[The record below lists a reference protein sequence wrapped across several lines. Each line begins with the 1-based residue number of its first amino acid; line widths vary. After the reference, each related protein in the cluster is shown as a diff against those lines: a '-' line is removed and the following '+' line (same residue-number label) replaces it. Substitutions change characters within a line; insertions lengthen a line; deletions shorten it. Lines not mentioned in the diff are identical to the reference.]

1 MNTSNFKSISK
12 IIQTKFN
19 YKPNNK
25 LSRFISKYSY
35 TINYIILYDF
45 IEIIYHSHFKN
56 YNNAIVKLESLQ
68 NKYCDFSPY
77 DRATMID
84 LFNTY
89 YNNTKIDIFA
99 VLFILNLT
107 SCVKLLETNKELAK
121 IYNIQ
126 LSNIQL
132 RIENTHIIPIIYIK
146 KMLNIIDKN
155 KK

>member
-1 MNTSNFKSISK
+1 MNTYNFKSISK

-25 LSRFISKYSY
+25 INKFISKYSY
-35 TINYIILYDF
+35 TINYTILYDF

-56 YNNAIVKLESLQ
+56 YNDAILKLESLQ
-68 NKYCDFSPY
+68 NKYCDFNPY
-77 DRATMID
+77 DRAIMID
-84 LFNTY
+84 LFN
-89 YNNTKIDIFA
+89 NSKIDIFA

-132 RIENTHIIPIIYIK
+132 LIENTQTIPKIYIK
-146 KMLNIIDKN
+146 KMLNIIDNN